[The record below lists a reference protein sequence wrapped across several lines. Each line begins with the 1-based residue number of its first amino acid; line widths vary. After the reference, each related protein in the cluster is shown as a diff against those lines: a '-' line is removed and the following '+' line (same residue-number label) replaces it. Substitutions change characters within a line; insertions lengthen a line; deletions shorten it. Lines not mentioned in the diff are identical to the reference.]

1 VLKTPDLERMKA
13 FYEAIG
19 IGFAEEQHGKGP
31 VHYAGQLGDAVLEL
45 YPLLDN
51 AVADTMTRLGFGVE
65 NLNEV
70 LRRLG
75 VASEPQKTE
84 WGPRAV
90 VRDPDGRAVE
100 LYADGEAISE

>member
-1 VLKTPDLERMKA
+1 VLKTPDLERMRA

-19 IGFAEEQHGKGP
+19 IRFTEEQHGKGP

-45 YPLLDN
+45 YPLLDS
-51 AVADTMTRLGFGVE
+51 AVADTTTRLGFGVD
-65 NLNEV
+65 NLNDV

-75 VASEPQKTE
+75 LASEPQRTE

-90 VRDPDGRAVE
+90 VHDPDGRAVE
-100 LYADGEAISE
+100 LYAEGEAKP